1 MKFII
6 PKGTYEY
13 IKKKKVREIVKTI
26 LMFGISLAI
35 YLAGYLTVHSNKNL
49 LTIVAVLGCLPASK
63 SAVSMI
69 MFLRAK
75 GCSEELK
82 KKLDAQKITLSQRY
96 DLYLTSYQKNFQISH
111 VVMKNKNLIGIT
123 ESEKFDEN
131 ACYEHLKDM
140 FSKNGFKDITVK
152 IFSDS
157 DKYLERLNTLQH
169 SEMEEKEH
177 LQEEV
182 LHLMENLSL

>member
-1 MKFII
+1 
-6 PKGTYEY
+6 
-13 IKKKKVREIVKTI
+13 
-26 LMFGISLAI
+26 MFGISLAI

-75 GCSEELK
+75 GCSEALK
-82 KKLDAQKITLSQRY
+82 AKIDRLSLTLSQRY

-111 VVMKNKNLIGIT
+111 IVMKNHNLIGIT
-123 ESEKFDEN
+123 ESDRFDEN

-140 FSKNGFKDITVK
+140 FSRNGYKDITVK
-152 IFSDS
+152 IFSDPE
-157 DKYLERLNTLQH
+157 KYLERIGSLQQ

-182 LHLMENLSL
+182 LHLLENLSL

>member
-1 MKFII
+1 
-6 PKGTYEY
+6 
-13 IKKKKVREIVKTI
+13 
-26 LMFGISLAI
+26 
-35 YLAGYLTVHSNKNL
+35 
-49 LTIVAVLGCLPASK
+49 
-63 SAVSMI
+63 
-69 MFLRAK
+69 
-75 GCSEELK
+75 
-82 KKLDAQKITLSQRY
+82 
-96 DLYLTSYQKNFQISH
+96 
-111 VVMKNKNLIGIT
+111 MKNKNLIGIT

-157 DKYLERLNTLQH
+157 EKYLERLKTLQH

>member
-1 MKFII
+1 
-6 PKGTYEY
+6 
-13 IKKKKVREIVKTI
+13 
-26 LMFGISLAI
+26 MFGISFAI
-35 YLAGYLTVHSNKNL
+35 YLAGYFTVHSNKNL

-69 MFLRAK
+69 MFYRAK

-82 KKLDAQKITLSQRY
+82 KKLDAQKISFSQRY

-111 VVMKNKNLIGIT
+111 VVMKHKNLIGIT

-140 FSKNGFKDITVK
+140 FSKNGLKDITVK
-152 IFSDS
+152 IFTDR
-157 DKYLERLNTLQH
+157 DKYLERVNSLQQ
-169 SEMEEKEH
+169 SEMDEKKQ
-177 LQEEV
+177 LQEDV